1 MRGAKEDDAASTVA
15 NGLVQRLLVN
25 ALFSRVVLF
34 CNVVGGE
41 EEEEEEDGGEQGGCP
56 PSTPAT
62 TSGACP
68 VWTDRPYRRT
78 RD

>member
-1 MRGAKEDDAASTVA
+1 MRGAKEDDSASTVA

-62 TSGACP
+62 MSGACP
-68 VWTDRPYRRT
+68 MWTD
-78 RD
+78 